1 MSQIYLNEFFP
12 DIKQIRL
19 FDARPAMKNYEK
31 CYINNIPPVDDL
43 PRRGK
48 RKTMSPRQLK
58 VYRARTEK
66 KKPFDDAGWF
76 DKLVKASER
85 LQQLMTVAGTPP
97 YPGWD
102 REFEPIIKTVCNLE
116 RPFSL
121 NWISELIIKYQG
133 YFTNS
138 GKKSDRTNLWTRF
151 VKDSE
156 VLETL
161 SEDVPYISSER
172 IYFYLNESNKPNK
185 PYTPD
190 SIKLFL
196 EFLCDSIRS
205 SPIVYYS
212 LCNFFQTGSKSF
224 CYNDFC
230 KNNSGAT
237 MNVFGEYRLKYN
249 KLADVFPKIKQ
260 PFAHKV
266 IPFLA
271 VIYPDPIPLKK
282 WDPYHLKMIIHLF
295 NLYRTTNQSLR
306 RLIVQFFMIM
316 DNIHDFGKPRFPYN
330 PKDVCGSSTCITE
343 TLIKA
348 LNAKLR
354 EINAKLDSFDS
365 INNFGHG
372 FEASL
377 LWQLIDLPG
386 DGPGDSYF
394 RTVSNTNNLVKR
406 MKEYS
411 PQWTNDTIHLE
422 TKLIKA
428 LRNMGLVKTPL
439 NTAMFDGFA
448 RSDPVKHGKTEFTE
462 MQPFSIPLTYDAG
475 QVTYST
481 PVNDE
486 IPKELRRKFPDKYKS
501 GGENKKRCITACSFP
516 RADTVVNKKEIILI
530 EDVKDH
536 VAQLGDILK
545 KIWGT
550 ERKPGF
556 FFTLKS
562 LGDFAQVMEAK
573 ERGIILITQ
582 DSLEFLNGV
591 LIGAMV
597 IKANRFGKGWVLSKP
612 LYDKLRYNEQPQYR
626 AKRAKK

>member
-31 CYINNIPPVDDL
+31 CYINNIPL
-43 PRRGK
+43 QRRKASIGGEK
-48 RKTMSPRQLK
+48 RKRRVGTMNPARTPPK
-58 VYRARTEK
+58 VYRSRTEK
-66 KKPFDDAGWF
+66 KKPFDDHLGWF
-76 DKLVKASER
+76 DKL
-85 LQQLMTVAGTPP
+85 
-97 YPGWD
+97 
-102 REFEPIIKTVCNLE
+102 IKDKKNICNLE
-116 RPFSL
+116 RSFSL

-138 GKKSDRTNLWTRF
+138 GKKSDRTNLWTQF

-156 VLETL
+156 VLKTL
-161 SEDVPYISSER
+161 SEDVPYISSKK
-172 IYFYLNESNKPNK
+172 IYYYLNESNKPNK

-212 LCNFFQTGSKSF
+212 LCNFFFNTTSRKSF

-230 KNNSGAT
+230 ENNSGAI

-295 NLYRTTNQSLR
+295 NLYRTNPSLR

-354 EINAKLDSFDS
+354 EINAKSNPFDS

-394 RTVSNTNNLVKR
+394 RTVSNTNALVKR

-462 MQPFSIPLTYDAG
+462 MQPFSIPLTYDDG

-486 IPKELRRKFPDKYKS
+486 IPKELKRKFPDKYKS

-516 RADTVVNKKEIILI
+516 RADTVVNKKEIKDVD
-530 EDVKDH
+530 DVKDH

-550 ERKPGF
+550 EGKPGF

-573 ERGIILITQ
+573 ERGIVLITQ

-612 LYDKLRYNEQPQYR
+612 LYDKLRYNEQPHYR